1 MTKEVVG
8 TPDILHQD
16 ICEQAYTQVEKMIHK
31 ICWEFHLRYGGEID
45 EWVSEAHLL
54 FMQSIIEHDSNRS
67 QFITLLWNRLKWHF
81 FDTIR
86 QRVKD
91 SKINFVSIQEI
102 TAEHADID
110 DFLPSHKSTPCFMV
124 LIEQAS
130 EPVQTLWSL
139 VNYPPPEL
147 IEDINNDDP
156 AASWDALQRYLNY
169 SMKWSWEQM
178 HSAMKELREICST

>member
-1 MTKEVVG
+1 MNSTKIKRFDFKKGEHCFSFYYSDPKELINHLV
-8 TPDILHQD
+8 DI
-16 ICEQAYTQVEKMIHK
+16 
-31 ICWEFHLRYGGEID
+31 
-45 EWVSEAHLL
+45 
-54 FMQSIIEHDSNRS
+54 
-67 QFITLLWNRLKWHF
+67 
-81 FDTIR
+81 
-86 QRVKD
+86 
-91 SKINFVSIQEI
+91 
-102 TAEHADID
+102 ADID